1 LIHFY
6 KRRMNVPVFIDI
18 SLEAQAEELRGYFK
32 SQGAEIS
39 EERSELGL
47 EDDLEKL
54 IEVCDIS
61 FTSATESEVEGIL
74 NGIVSMLALE
84 TGDKKEQLTLN
95 LCQKL
100 SKAPNNQMGLVCL
113 KVLWSL
119 FMSLDESSQTRNF
132 VYYYLV
138 GVAGRTQQL
147 HTVYKDMASTKNML
161 SKSPPTNEQMQ
172 KLYRLLHEMLLLNGK
187 SDEAGRVMIELLS
200 TYTTENA
207 SQAREEA
214 QRCIIASLAD
224 PNTFL
229 LDHILQLKPVKFL
242 EGEPIHQLLSIF
254 VNEKL
259 EAYVKFYEKN
269 KDFVT
274 GLGLK
279 HEDNLRKMKLLSFM
293 QMAENRS
300 EITFSEVKEAMSL
313 EDQNAV
319 EEFLIEVIKTG
330 LVRAKISQDEGVV
343 HVSSTMHR
351 TFGPG
356 DWQQLH
362 SLLLGWKSNLNSVK
376 EHLAHI
382 SSTQVELLHK
392 KN

>member
-1 LIHFY
+1 
-6 KRRMNVPVFIDI
+6 MNVPVFIEI
-18 SLEAQAEELRGYFK
+18 TQEEQAEELRRYYK
-32 SQGAEIS
+32 SKGAEIS
-39 EERSELGL
+39 ETRSELGL
-47 EDDLEKL
+47 EDDLKKI
-54 IEVCDIS
+54 IEVCHIC
-61 FTSATESEVEGIL
+61 FTEATESEVEGIL

-84 TGDKKEQLTLN
+84 TGERKEELTLS
-95 LCQKL
+95 LCEKL

-119 FMSLDESSQTRNF
+119 FMSLDETSIMRF
-132 VYYYLV
+132 HVFYYLV

-147 HTVYKDMASTKNML
+147 HTVYKDMATTKNMFL
-161 SKSPPTNEQMQ
+161 KAPPSSEQMQ
-172 KLYRLLHEMLLLNGK
+172 RLYRLLHEMLLLNGK
-187 SDEAGRVMIELLS
+187 SDDAGRVMIELLG

-214 QRCIIASLAD
+214 QRCILASLAD
-224 PNTFL
+224 PNTFM

-254 VNEKL
+254 VHEKV

-269 KDFVT
+269 KDFVV
-274 GLGLK
+274 GLGLN

-300 EITFSEVKEAMSL
+300 EITFSEVKEAMRL
-313 EDQNAV
+313 EDGSAV

-330 LVRAKISQDEGVV
+330 LVRAKICQDDGVV

-362 SLLLGWKSNLNSVK
+362 TLLLGWRSNLSSVK

-382 SSTQVELLHK
+382 SSTQVELMHK